1 MVTNIIVFI
10 IAYIL
15 GALTI
20 WIYDQVTD
28 KMKIAKVGY
37 GIGKS
42 ILLYIVSKFKKS

>member
-1 MVTNIIVFI
+1 MITNIIVFI

-28 KMKIAKVGY
+28 KMKIAKAGY
-37 GIGKS
+37 GIGKT
-42 ILLYIVSKFKKS
+42 LLFYIINKFKKS

>member
-1 MVTNIIVFI
+1 MVTNIIIFI

-28 KMKIAKVGY
+28 KMKIAKAGY
-37 GIGKS
+37 GIGKTL
-42 ILLYIVSKFKKS
+42 LLYIIGKFKK